1 MPEPADH
8 LSALLRRA
16 DPAAG
21 ASPPD
26 PAVFAASVHARIQS
40 ADTASAWHGRP
51 ARGSASRFASQLFP
65 LAAALAIVAS
75 LATGG
80 SLAYAGAQRART
92 ETHAA
97 AYARTIDP
105 WLMHADRS
113 AASAPVHDAHAHR

>member
-1 MPEPADH
+1 MPAPDAL

-16 DPAAG
+16 DPAA
-21 ASPPD
+21 AAPPPD
-26 PAVFAASVHARIQS
+26 SAFFAAAVHARIQS
-40 ADTASAWHGRP
+40 ADTAASPRRP
-51 ARGSASRFASQLFP
+51 GLASQLFP